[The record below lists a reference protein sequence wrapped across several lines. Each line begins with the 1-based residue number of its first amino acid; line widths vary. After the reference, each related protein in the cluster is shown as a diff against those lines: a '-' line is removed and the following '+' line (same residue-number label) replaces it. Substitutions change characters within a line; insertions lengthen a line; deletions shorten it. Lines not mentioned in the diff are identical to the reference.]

1 MSRKEGGMCS
11 RHAEW
16 SPESR
21 SEAESGVMDRRA
33 FLKISAAGVAGV
45 TLLGSL
51 GSAGA
56 LVPEDPPANSSVLV
70 EFKEAAKEHGVPV
83 ELLMAM
89 GWVNTRWEMPS
100 PEANEYE
107 KGNLH
112 GWGSY
117 GIMALVK
124 NPFSDT
130 LGEASRLT
138 GIPEEKLKT
147 DRAANIR
154 GGAAL
159 LAASRGPSD
168 SAHPNA
174 WYRAVAG
181 RGLASGIDYAA
192 VSGIGG
198 GQLYAEQVFEVLQM
212 GASATTLNGE
222 HVVLPA
228 LGAAS
233 GIWGS

>member
-1 MSRKEGGMCS
+1 MCS
-11 RHAEW
+11 GHTEW
-16 SPESR
+16 SSESR

-33 FLKISAAGVAGV
+33 FLKISAAGVAGM

-51 GSAGA
+51 DSAPTLA
-56 LVPEDPPANSSVLV
+56 QTRPQAQSKPSLLA
-70 EFKEAAKEHGVPV
+70 EFKEAAKEYGVPV

-89 GWVNTRWEMPS
+89 GWVNTRWQMPS

-107 KGNLH
+107 KGDLH

-117 GIMALVK
+117 GIMALVQ

-159 LAASRGPSD
+159 LASAVGIQKPSRLAGFFGAVTGRGGTSGKG
-168 SAHPNA
+168 
-174 WYRAVAG
+174 YQAVAG
-181 RGLASGIDYAA
+181 IGSGE
-192 VSGIGG
+192 
-198 GQLYAEQVFEVLQM
+198 LYAEQVFDALQRGIPQEKLKSGERLSLGAQSLSDTI
-212 GASATTLNGE
+212 GAS
-222 HVVLPA
+222 
-228 LGAAS
+228 
-233 GIWGS
+233 